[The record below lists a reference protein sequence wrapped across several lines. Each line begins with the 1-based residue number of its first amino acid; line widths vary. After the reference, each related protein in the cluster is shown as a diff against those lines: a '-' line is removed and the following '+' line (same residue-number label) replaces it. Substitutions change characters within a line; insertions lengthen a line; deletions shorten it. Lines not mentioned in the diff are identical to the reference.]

1 MKIVVIFRFRI
12 SLNRVPTKRMTQ
24 FLKQNDKLYIG
35 WEKDLYSFVDR
46 YVDFFV
52 RFNQKSFN
60 FNKRMRI

>member
-1 MKIVVIFRFRI
+1 
-12 SLNRVPTKRMTQ
+12 MTQ

-52 RFNQKSFN
+52 RFNQIFNPN
-60 FNKRMRI
+60 FNKRMRIWKTILQFYCF